1 MKPTLSAFL
10 CSLFLMVT
18 IPSQAQWRCGIKN
31 VVHPLYNIDCIL
43 EFTGDVTVSRDVS
56 VEIRL
61 KKKGSVRDYLKK
73 TVSLGIGEQ
82 QWFHVPMKVE
92 ADQYEYE
99 VEVLDP
105 LTMETSSLARGE
117 PLLVNSAGVLSLSD
131 IFISAMNNADSAFQQ
146 PLLVENLSSGFDSL
160 FYFMK
165 VVSTRNMMINSN
177 AFFYENARESRAGR
191 SETQVYAS
199 LQEKSSS
206 YSLLANQETVI
217 SGYLLT
223 SELTEGDYLLDITI
237 AGGGGDALQETASFR
252 VGSNIRQII
261 FSNLDDAIRKMTFI
275 LPESSVNELLD
286 NPSEDARRIE
296 FLEAWEDLY
305 HEEADFEMEKY
316 YLRLEEVEQKFADS
330 RPGWQTDRG
339 KIYMQYGEPGRIDDI
354 SKGGISYRR
363 WIYPQWSM
371 MFLFEERNQTFLLV
385 E

>member
-10 CSLFLMVT
+10 CSLFLMIA
-18 IPSQAQWRCGIKN
+18 IPAQAQWRCGIKN
-31 VVHPLYNIDCIL
+31 VIHPGYNMDCIL
-43 EFTGDVTVSRDVS
+43 EFTGDVSVAREVF

-61 KKKGSVRDYLKK
+61 KKKGTFRDYLKK
-73 TVSLGIGEQ
+73 TVSLGIGDQ
-82 QWFHVPMKVE
+82 RWFHIPMKVVP
-92 ADQYEYE
+92 DQYDYE
-99 VEVLDP
+99 VEVFDP
-105 LTMETSSLARGE
+105 LTMEMTTIASRI
-117 PLLVNSAGVLSLSD
+117 PVLVNSMHPLRTSD
-131 IFISAMNNADSAFQQ
+131 IYISPVNNADSAFYQ
-146 PLLVENLSSGFDSL
+146 PLLLQNLAAGFDSL

-165 VVSTRNMMINSN
+165 VVSDKRMTITSN
-177 AFFYENARESRAGR
+177 AFFYEDAAESREGSA
-191 SETQVYAS
+191 ETRVYAS
-199 LQEKSSS
+199 LQKKNSN
-206 YSLLANQETVI
+206 YTLLPDAHIVI
-217 SGYLLT
+217 SGFLLCE
-223 SELTEGDYLLDITI
+223 ELTEGDYLLDITI
-237 AGGGGDALQETASFR
+237 AGGGGDPLQETASFR

-286 NPSEDARRIE
+286 NPSEEARRIE

-339 KIYMQYGEPGRIDDI
+339 KIYMQYGEPGRMDDI

-363 WIYPQWSM
+363 WIYPQWSL

>member
-1 MKPTLSAFL
+1 MKAFLSASL
-10 CSLFLMVT
+10 CSLFLMLT

-43 EFTGDVTVSRDVS
+43 EFTGDVTVARDVS

-73 TVSLGIGEQ
+73 TVSLGIGQ
-82 QWFHVPMKVE
+82 QRWFHIPMKVE

-105 LTMETSSLARGE
+105 LTMETSTLARGN
-117 PLLVNSAGVLSLSD
+117 PLLVNSGGQINLSD
-131 IFISAMNNADSAFQQ
+131 IYISPVNNADSAFQE
-146 PLLVENLSSGFDSL
+146 PLLVENLSAGFDSL

-165 VVSTRNMMINSN
+165 VVSTQDLAINSN
-177 AFFYENARESRAGR
+177 AFFYENARENRAGR
-191 SETQVYAS
+191 SETRVYAS

-206 YSLLANQETVI
+206 YNLLADQETII
-217 SGYLLT
+217 SGYLMT

-252 VGSNIRQII
+252 VGSNIRQMI

-275 LPESSVNELLD
+275 LPESSVKELLD
-286 NPSEDARRIE
+286 NPSEEARKIE
-296 FLEAWEDLY
+296 FLEAWQDLY

-316 YLRLEEVEQKFADS
+316 YLRLEEVDEKFADA

-339 KIYMQYGEPGRIDDI
+339 RIYMQYGEPGRIDEI
-354 SKGGISYRR
+354 SRGGISYRR